1 MFEMISQSARYAQ
14 AGPDATY
21 QCANGKVA
29 PLYLSKQA
37 PLWPLGLG
45 LQLLVA
51 AGVLTLSWRA
61 LRTPAGKLPKGTR
74 VA

>member
-1 MFEMISQSARYAQ
+1 MASSTTE
-14 AGPDATY
+14 
-21 QCANGKVA
+21 
-29 PLYLSKQA
+29 YLDQKT

-51 AGVLTLSWRA
+51 AGIVALGWRA